1 MRKLLSVLSVVLALG
16 ACGTATVAIK
26 SDFEFAKVKRVAVV
40 GFSDHAGRQGS
51 GEALSGAFEQGLIAA
66 GYDLVERSQVDRVLR
81 EKKLSAGDA
90 KAAKELGRRLGVD
103 ALLMGR
109 ITDFREPRERLVRAD
124 VVDTHQDPVYVRK
137 TKRVQQADGTF
148 ASTEVTELQGYR
160 TTRVVRREPRAVTT
174 YGRLGVTARLVFV
187 PTGEILWSGS
197 DSTSVY
203 TFEEGAR
210 AVADSILKAVKKTWP
225 AQLKK

>member
-1 MRKLLSVLSVVLALG
+1 MRPLFLVPVAVLALG

-26 SDFEFAKVKRVAVV
+26 SDFEFSKVKRVAVV
-40 GFSDHAGRQGS
+40 GFSDHPGRQGS

-66 GYDLVERSQVDRVLR
+66 GYYLVERSQVDKILR
-81 EKKLSAGDA
+81 EKKLSAVEP
-90 KAAKELGRRLGVD
+90 KAAKEIGRLLGVD

-109 ITDFREPRERLVRAD
+109 ITDFREPRESLVRAD

-137 TKRVQQADGTF
+137 IKRVQQPDGTF

-160 TTRVVRREPRAVTT
+160 TTRVVRREPRTVTT

-187 PTGEILWSGS
+187 PTGKILWSGS

-225 AQLKK
+225 SQTKK